1 MNILPWQIYTDKDI
15 QMQSAKS
22 SYKKGTGIFNIIW
35 FFHKYAKNLKMS
47 PQIKKI
53 LMYILYKAL
62 NTIFRTKQSVQAQS
76 G

>member
-1 MNILPWQIYTDKDI
+1 
-15 QMQSAKS
+15 MQSAKS
-22 SYKKGTGIFNIIW
+22 SYKKGTGIFNIIL
-35 FFHKYAKNLKMS
+35 FSHKNAKSQNV
-47 PQIKKI
+47 PTNKKI